1 MARLSILNRDK
12 ERQKLA
18 KKFAARRA
26 ELKAKII
33 SPKSSDEE
41 RHEAVI
47 ALQKLPRDSAR
58 TRQRNRC
65 GLTGRSRG
73 YYRKF
78 GLSRSELRKLMMK
91 GEVPGVLKASW

>member
-1 MARLSILNRDK
+1 MAKLSMILRDK
-12 ERQKLA
+12 HRKQLA
-18 KKFAARRA
+18 DKYAAKRA
-26 ELKAKII
+26 ELKEKII

-41 RHEAVI
+41 RHAAMI

-65 GLTGRSRG
+65 GLTGRPRG

>member
-1 MARLSILNRDK
+1 MAKLSMILRDK
-12 ERQKLA
+12 HRKQLA
-18 KKFAARRA
+18 DKYATRRA
-26 ELKAKII
+26 ELKAKIVGL
-33 SPKSSDEE
+33 KTSDEE
-41 RHEAVI
+41 RHAAVV

-65 GLTGRSRG
+65 GLTGRPRG

-78 GLSRSELRKLMMK
+78 GLARSELRKLMMK

>member
-18 KKFAARRA
+18 KKYAAKRT
-26 ELKAKII
+26 ELKEKIV

-41 RHEAVI
+41 RHEAMI

>member
-1 MARLSILNRDK
+1 MARLSILIRNKRRK
-12 ERQKLA
+12 ELTTKY
-18 KKFAARRA
+18 AARRT
-26 ELKAKII
+26 ELREKIA
-33 SPKSSDEE
+33 SPKTSDED
-41 RHEAVI
+41 RHAAVV
-47 ALQKLPRDSAR
+47 ALQKLPRDSAQ

-65 GLTGRSRG
+65 GMTGRSRG

>member
-1 MARLSILNRDK
+1 MAKLSMVLRDK
-12 ERQKLA
+12 HRKELA
-18 KKFAARRA
+18 NKYGAKRK
-26 ELKAKII
+26 ELREKIS
-33 SPKSSDEE
+33 SPRTSDEE
-41 RHEAVI
+41 RHAAVI

-65 GLTGRSRG
+65 GLTGRPRG

>member
-1 MARLSILNRDK
+1 MAKLSMILRDK
-12 ERQKLA
+12 HRKQLA
-18 KKFAARRA
+18 DKYATRRA
-26 ELKAKII
+26 ELKEKIVSLKI
-33 SPKSSDEE
+33 SDEE
-41 RHEAVI
+41 RHAAVI

-65 GLTGRSRG
+65 GLTGRPRG

-78 GLSRSELRKLMMK
+78 GLARSELRKLMMK

>member
-1 MARLSILNRDK
+1 MAKLSMILRDK
-12 ERQKLA
+12 HRKQLA
-18 KKFAARRA
+18 EKYATRRA
-26 ELKAKII
+26 ELKEKIV
-33 SPKSSDEE
+33 SLKSSDEE
-41 RHEAVI
+41 RYAAMI

-65 GLTGRSRG
+65 GLTGRPRG

-78 GLSRSELRKLMMK
+78 GLGRSELRKLMMK

>member
-1 MARLSILNRDK
+1 MAKLSMILRDK
-12 ERQKLA
+12 RRKNLA
-18 KKFAARRA
+18 AKYATRRE
-26 ELKAKII
+26 ELREKVS
-33 SPKSSDEE
+33 SPHTSDEE
-41 RHEAVI
+41 RYAAMI

-65 GLTGRSRG
+65 GLTGRPRG

-78 GLSRSELRKLMMK
+78 GLSRSELRRLMMK

>member
-1 MARLSILNRDK
+1 MAKLSMILRDK
-12 ERQKLA
+12 HRKQLA
-18 KKFAARRA
+18 DKYATKRA
-26 ELKAKII
+26 ELKQKIV
-33 SPKSSDEE
+33 SLKTSDEE
-41 RHEAVI
+41 RHAAMV

-65 GLTGRSRG
+65 GLTGRPRG

-91 GEVPGVLKASW
+91 GEVPGILKASW